1 MVHGLNFVLM
11 HVSSVADAIPFYTDV
26 LGLEIE
32 DRQPGFV
39 QFKSGPGAANLALS
53 EGQGEPIELWW
64 FVSDADAAR
73 AGLAQSG
80 ADEVS
85 PIKDM
90 PFGRVFTTRDPSGR
104 TLYMLEL
111 RQPQQA

>member
-1 MVHGLNFVLM
+1 MAYGLNFVLL
-11 HVSSVADAIPFYTDV
+11 HVPSVAEAIPFYTQT

-32 DRQPGFV
+32 DQQPGFV

-53 EGQGEPIELWW
+53 EREGGDIELWW
-64 FVSDADAAR
+64 FVSDAEAAR
-73 AGLAQSG
+73 TDLAQS
-80 ADEVS
+80 ATDVS
-85 PIKDM
+85 PIQDM
-90 PFGRVFTTRDPSGR
+90 PFGRVFTTRDPSGQ

>member
-11 HVSSVADAIPFYTDV
+11 HVPNVADAIPFYTDV
-26 LGLEIE
+26 MGLEIE

-39 QFKSGPGAANLALS
+39 QFKAGPGAANFALS

-64 FVSDADAAR
+64 FVADAEAAR
-73 AGLAQSG
+73 VGLAQSG

-85 PIKDM
+85 PIQAM

-111 RQPQQA
+111 GQPQQA

>member
-1 MVHGLNFVLM
+1 MVHGLNFILV
-11 HVSSVADAIPFYTDV
+11 HVPSVADAIPFYTET

-39 QFKSGPGAANLALS
+39 QFKAGPGAANYALS
-53 EGQGEPIELWW
+53 EGEGEPIELWW
-64 FVSDADAAR
+64 FVADAEAAR
-73 AGLAQSG
+73 SELAQSG
-80 ADEVS
+80 AGEIS

-90 PFGRVFTTRDPSGR
+90 PFGRVFTTRDPFGR

-111 RQPQQA
+111 RQPQGA